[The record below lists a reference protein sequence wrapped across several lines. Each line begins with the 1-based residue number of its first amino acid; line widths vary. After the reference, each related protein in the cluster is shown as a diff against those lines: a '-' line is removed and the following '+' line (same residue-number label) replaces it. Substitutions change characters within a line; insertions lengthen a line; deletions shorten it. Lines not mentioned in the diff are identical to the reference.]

1 LWLNDLDASTG
12 QILFGAVNTAK
23 YHGSLQTIPIL
34 KSAGN
39 YSNILIALSG
49 ISVNGVNLSSSNL
62 PAAVVLDSGTTLM
75 YLPNEITR
83 PIYQQFNARIET
95 RFGEITAYVPCAF
108 AREDKT
114 IDFTFS
120 GVKIAV
126 PYNEIVLPST
136 SRDGSG
142 LKFNDGSPA
151 CAFGIGSSGGGG
163 PLVLGDTF
171 LRSAYVVYDLS
182 NNQVSLA
189 QTNFNATTD
198 HFVEIEA
205 GPDGV
210 PDATMV
216 ASPVTDVK
224 GVAVGGARRLKVV
237 ATSRGSVSL

>member
-1 LWLNDLDASTG
+1 MWLNDLDASTG
-12 QILFGAVNTAK
+12 QVLFGAVNTDK

-39 YSNILIALSG
+39 YSNFLIALSG
-49 ISVNGVNLSSSNL
+49 ISVNGVNLSSSSL
-62 PAAVVLDSGTTLM
+62 PVAVTLDSGTTLM

-83 PIYQQFNARIET
+83 PIYQQFGARTDT
-95 RFGEITAYVPCAF
+95 RFGEITAYVSCAL
-108 AREDKT
+108 AQEDRT

-120 GVKIAV
+120 GIKIAV

-136 SRDGSG
+136 SGDGSG
-142 LKFNDGSPA
+142 FKFNDGSPA
-151 CAFGIGSSGGGG
+151 CVFGIGTSGGGG
-163 PLVLGDTF
+163 PFVLGDTF

-182 NNQVSLA
+182 NNQISLA

-198 HFVEIEA
+198 NFKEIEA

-216 ASPVTDVK
+216 ASQVTDVK
-224 GVAVGGARRLKVV
+224 GVAAGGMRRLKVV
-237 ATSRGSVSL
+237 ATTRGSVIP